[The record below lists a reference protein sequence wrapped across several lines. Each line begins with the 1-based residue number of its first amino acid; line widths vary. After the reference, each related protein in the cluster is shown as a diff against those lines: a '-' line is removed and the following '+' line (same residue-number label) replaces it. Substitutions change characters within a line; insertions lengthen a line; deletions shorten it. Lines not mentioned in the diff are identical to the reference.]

1 MHRYMDI
8 NKKTFF
14 ANKGIVPYRK
24 KTRRSKKKV
33 NYQLR
38 YYFLIFFFFFMSFGY
53 IFIKILQDENSIF
66 KDVYRLFFNDLIIT
80 TAKNSPPSVE
90 ESSAPSE
97 VNVNANPSPEVGG
110 KVVGNE
116 NPGKLATTDGE
127 QAREKRLH
135 EEIITLY
142 LAKFSTE
149 KNVINFIPLPQRVTY
164 ENKKQLLPN
173 IVRELIDF
181 KSAEEKLNYFFSP
194 QIKLRG
200 FFIENETL
208 VLNFNRF
215 LENSKYGYKGLEV
228 RLQQILWTLLNLP
241 SDLLEKKISFVSI
254 LVDGE
259 RKSRL
264 GGDGFLLKPFY
275 YRKDLKNKV
284 VFN

>member
-1 MHRYMDI
+1 MDI

-14 ANKGIVPYRK
+14 VNKGIVPYRK

-80 TAKNSPPSVE
+80 TAKNSPPSAGAGTQPNLN
-90 ESSAPSE
+90 ST
-97 VNVNANPSPEVGG
+97 PSPEVVG

-127 QAREKRLH
+127 QVREKPLH

-173 IVRELIDF
+173 IIRALIGF